1 MKIVNNLLSIFYYFD
16 KVIEYVFDRS
26 LFRLIYS
33 YYLKHCYVN
42 YKFNNKKLE
51 FFCPSK
57 EIKIRV
63 KNIETKEPDT
73 IKWIDNFKKKRNVT
87 FWDIG
92 SNIGLFSIYA
102 AKINKKIQVISFE
115 PSFGN
120 LRILS
125 RNIFINSLSKK
136 ICLYPLPLTDQSSKF
151 LYFSESQFLEG
162 VALNKLKK
170 NPTRNEKNFYKTFS
184 DSLDN
189 LYLSRHCSAP
199 NYMKIDV
206 DGLEYLIL
214 KGATHI
220 LKNKKL
226 TEILIEIN
234 ENYTSNKRK
243 ILNKLSL
250 HNFKFINKY
259 KCNIDNKNSKEYNY
273 LFKRK

>member
-1 MKIVNNLLSIFYYFD
+1 MII
-16 KVIEYVFDRS
+16 I
-26 LFRLIYS
+26 LFR
-33 YYLKHCYVN
+33 K
-42 YKFNNKKLE
+42 YK

-57 EIKIRV
+57 ESKTRV
-63 KNIETKEPDT
+63 INFETKEPDT
-73 IKWIDNFKKKRNVT
+73 IKWIDNFKKKRNVV

-102 AKINKKIQVISFE
+102 AKINKKIKVISFE

-136 ICLYPLPLTDQSSKF
+136 ICLYPLPLTDQSGKF

-170 NPTRNEKNFYKTFS
+170 NPDRNEKNYYKIFS
-184 DSLDN
+184 DSLNN
-189 LYLSRHCSAP
+189 LYLSKYCSTP

-214 KGATHI
+214 IGATHI

-226 TEILIEIN
+226 KEILIEID
-234 ENYTSNKRK
+234 ENYTPNKKK
-243 ILNKLSL
+243 ILNKLIL
-250 HNFKFINKY
+250 YNFKFINKY
-259 KCNIDNKNSKEYNY
+259 KCNIENNNSKEYNY